1 MTRPGRGPTRLQR
14 GLGLWS
20 AAALLVPGLAQA
32 QQWTWQSSASAR
44 ADSNSN
50 PALVAEP
57 GAALNSSSVSARAA
71 ATRATENSDSRADVE
86 LTTAPSDSSAERKLQ
101 GQLTLSHRLSAPRH
115 TWAATLRTQQDRTQ
129 DRLTSAADVGVG
141 PSNRSFGETSLSW
154 AYQFSERL
162 SSETDASHSRTR
174 YSAAAIGSNFDLT
187 AVNAGLRWR
196 WRETTV
202 LGTSWSR
209 TEQQSSGRAGPTTID
224 GWRVSASETLSETS
238 SATLSV
244 GQSSTARPF
253 TQQSLV
259 CPLQVQFCQGGL
271 VAYVVA
277 ESTTTLRNRDLQY
290 SASADLRLS
299 ETTQMAARLSRAL
312 ATNAVGVTRDD
323 RLGLSLN
330 RSFSPTTSGSLS
342 FDESRSR
349 ADGSLASAN
358 VVTLRA
364 LGLTAVRSLDERW
377 TVNAQLQQRHYTS
390 NTPQL
395 KAQATSFSISLQY
408 QGGIVSIWR

>member
-1 MTRPGRGPTRLQR
+1 MTRQDRGPTRL
-14 GLGLWS
+14 GLGL
-20 AAALLVPGLAQA
+20 AAAVLLTPPMAQA
-32 QQWTWQSSASAR
+32 QQWTWQTGASAR
-44 ADSNSN
+44 AEGNSN
-50 PALVAEP
+50 PGLVAEP
-57 GAALNSSSVSARAA
+57 GPALNSSSVSARWAA
-71 ATRATENSDSRADVE
+71 GRLTENADSSAVLE
-86 LTTAPSDSSAERKLQ
+86 LTTAPSDSRAERKLQ
-101 GQLTLSHRLSAPRH
+101 GQLALAHRLSAPRH
-115 TWAATLRTQQDRTQ
+115 TWSASLRTQQDRTQ

-141 PSNRSFGETSLSW
+141 PGNRSFGEVNLAW
-154 AYQFSERL
+154 NYQLTERL
-162 SSETDASHSRTR
+162 GTETDASHSRTQ
-174 YSAAAIGSNFDLT
+174 YSAAAIGSNFDLST
-187 AVNAGLRWR
+187 VNAGLRWR

-202 LGTSWSR
+202 LGTNWSR

-271 VAYVVA
+271 VSYVVA
-277 ESTTTLRNRDLQY
+277 ESTTTVRNRDLQY

-299 ETTQMAARLSRAL
+299 ETTQLAARLSRAL
-312 ATNAVGVTRDD
+312 ATNAIGVTRDD

-349 ADGSLASAN
+349 ADGNLAGAN

-364 LGLTAVRSLDERW
+364 LGLTATRSLDERW
-377 TVNAQLQQRHYTS
+377 TVNAQLLQRHYTS

-395 KAQATSFSISLQY
+395 KAQATVFSISLQY
-408 QGGIVSIWR
+408 QGGTVSVWR